1 MTIKKYD
8 NSAIDLS
15 KVDFGN
21 YTGDCTFEEGIASGV
36 LLNVSSWVRNE
47 INFARNRY
55 SGEVAVT
62 ARLWKTIVR
71 ISPLAKAW
79 QTVVGRGNDV
89 LWLASYALHKARQ
102 VGLEAANFQCF
113 LPTEDDWGTEC
124 VKLLRVQCSL
134 QDGKPVIVIGYV
146 EEFAML

>member
-1 MTIKKYD
+1 MTIKKHD

-15 KVDFGN
+15 DVGFGD
-21 YTGDCTFEEGIASGV
+21 YTGECTFDEGIASGV

-47 INFARNRY
+47 MNFGKSRY
-55 SGEVAVT
+55 SVEVAVT

-71 ISPLAKAW
+71 ISPLAKRW

-102 VGLEAANFQCF
+102 VGQDTANFQCF

-124 VKLLRVQCSL
+124 IKLLRIRCSF
-134 QDGKPVIVIGYV
+134 QEGRSVIVIGYV
-146 EEFAML
+146 EEFAEL

>member
-1 MTIKKYD
+1 MTIKKHD

-15 KVDFGN
+15 DVGFGD
-21 YTGDCTFEEGIASGV
+21 YTGECTFDEGIASGV

-47 INFARNRY
+47 MNFGRNRY
-55 SGEVAVT
+55 SVEVAVT

-71 ISPLAKAW
+71 ISPLAKRW
-79 QTVVGRGNDV
+79 QTVVGRANDV

-102 VGLEAANFQCF
+102 VGQDTANFQCF

-124 VKLLRVQCSL
+124 IKLLRIRCSF
-134 QDGKPVIVIGYV
+134 QEGRSVIVIGYV
-146 EEFAML
+146 EEFAEL

>member
-15 KVDFGN
+15 EVDFGD
-21 YTGDCTFEEGIASGV
+21 YTGECTFEEGIASGL

-47 INFARNRY
+47 MNFGKNRY
-55 SGEVAVT
+55 SVEVAVT

-71 ISPLAKAW
+71 ISPLAKRW
-79 QTVVGRGNDV
+79 QTVVSRGNDA

-102 VGLEAANFQCF
+102 VGQETANFQCF
-113 LPTEDDWGTEC
+113 LPTEDDWGDEC
-124 VKLLRVQCSL
+124 VKLLRVQWSV
-134 QDGKPVIVIGYV
+134 QDDRPVIVIGYV

>member
-8 NSAIDLS
+8 NSAIDLAE
-15 KVDFGN
+15 VDFGD
-21 YTGDCTFEEGIASGV
+21 YTGECTFDDGIDSGV

-47 INFARNRY
+47 MNFGRNRY
-55 SGEVAVT
+55 SVEVAVT

-71 ISPLAKAW
+71 ISPLAKRW
-79 QTVVGRGNDV
+79 QTVVSRGNDA

-102 VGLEAANFQCF
+102 VGMETANFQCF
-113 LPTEDDWGTEC
+113 LPTEDDWGDEC

-134 QDGKPVIVIGYV
+134 QEGRSVIVIGYV
-146 EEFAML
+146 EEFAEL